1 MVIGF
6 QWRLRSRQYN
16 SKKCHKYHIKTF
28 SLCDSI
34 TGYSLNILIYFGQET
49 TFNLHIDENP
59 YADSQAVKIFDKLLE
74 RYSGRHHLFAD
85 RFYTSISLIQYLE
98 SKHFNLTG
106 TINMQR
112 RFFPQELKRNN
123 VNHRQANWF
132 IDQDEK
138 WLAVQWKDKVSTEP
152 VSLVTTKGEA
162 VEIPVSKR
170 QARGAEQ
177 ERQDREAVHD
187 RQTPL
192 TKPKSIDEYNHSIN
206 GCDRLDQM
214 VLYYGCHNR
223 KTAK

>member
-1 MVIGF
+1 MLHASEPNDEGKNKIEPFVNSLTNNFRPHFYPYECLSLDKMVIGF

-16 SKKCHKYHIKTF
+16 SKKRHKYHIKTF

-49 TFNLHIDENP
+49 TFNLHIDENL

-123 VNHRQANWF
+123 VNHR
-132 IDQDEK
+132 
-138 WLAVQWKDKVSTEP
+138 
-152 VSLVTTKGEA
+152 
-162 VEIPVSKR
+162 
-170 QARGAEQ
+170 
-177 ERQDREAVHD
+177 
-187 RQTPL
+187 
-192 TKPKSIDEYNHSIN
+192 Y
-206 GCDRLDQM
+206 
-214 VLYYGCHNR
+214 
-223 KTAK
+223 